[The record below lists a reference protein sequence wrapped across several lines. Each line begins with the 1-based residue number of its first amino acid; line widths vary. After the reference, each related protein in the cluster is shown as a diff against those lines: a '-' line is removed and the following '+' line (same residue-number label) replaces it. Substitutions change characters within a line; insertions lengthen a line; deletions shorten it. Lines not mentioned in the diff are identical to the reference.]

1 MNIVDRALDF
11 IRDGLVVGLGTGRA
25 ATAFVQALAARV
37 QAGLRVRGVPTS
49 EATAVL
55 ARQLGI
61 PLTSLEEVERID
73 VTIDGADEVDPK
85 LDLIKGLGGALV
97 REKVVAAAST
107 LLVILVGP
115 EKLVPVLGAHGILPV
130 EVVPF
135 AHSFCRRRLEL
146 LGYPSSPRLANGRL
160 LVTDNGNNILDCKV
174 ARLPNPAEVE
184 RALRSIAGVIG
195 TGLFLGLAHTV
206 LIESPAGEVEVRQR
220 SET

>member
-1 MNIVDRALDF
+1 MSISERALDF
-11 IRDGLVVGLGTGRA
+11 IRDGFVVGLGTGRA
-25 ATAFVQALAARV
+25 ATAFVHALAARV

-61 PLTSLEEVERID
+61 PLTSFEEVERLD
-73 VTIDGADEVDPK
+73 VTVDGADEVDPK

-115 EKLVPVLGAHGILPV
+115 EKLVPVLGAHGIMPV

-135 AHSFCRRRLEL
+135 AHSFCRRRLEV
-146 LGYPSSPRLANGRL
+146 LGYPSSPRLANGRI

-174 ARLPNPAEVE
+174 ARLANPAEVE
-184 RALRSIAGVIG
+184 RALRSIPGVIG

-220 SET
+220 SGT